1 MIISKLK
8 IQNYKLFKE
17 KIIEFNDEINIL
29 VGNNDSGKS
38 TILEAVSIVTTG
50 KINRI
55 YIDKFISASFFNND
69 VRNEYIKA
77 LSLKEYI
84 APPEIII
91 EAYCKD
97 DPILNNHKGTNN
109 SLGEDCCGIT
119 FSYEFDHEQYASIY
133 KEQLIHRDINDIPI
147 EYYKINFKSFNG
159 DNNLQLRN
167 LPFKVLMIDTSK
179 KDYSNLVNGF
189 IDNNI
194 SELLSEEDQVNLKS
208 EYRRN
213 QQNFKTLPAITNLNK
228 KLHDNVKINNKTVSI
243 NVKDNNL
250 NKWKDE
256 MSVSVDDIPFE
267 NIGFGTQNSIKI
279 ELALSNN
286 KEKVNTILIE
296 EPENNLSYSNMNK
309 LVSNIEE
316 NNNDKQLFISSH
328 SSFIAN
334 KLGLGN
340 ILLVNN
346 GNVSSLNSL
355 NDETKSYF
363 TKLPGFDT
371 LRLIL
376 ANKVILVEG
385 PADDLIIQRAYK
397 DKHNK
402 LPINDGVDIISVN
415 ALAFKRYC
423 DIALLVNKNII
434 IVTDNDGNIKE
445 NIIDKYKNYINKDT
459 IKICYENDESL
470 VTLEPS
476 ILSSNSKTEEQLN
489 NFKKIISKNN
499 SMINKNKEEILKF
512 MKNNKTE
519 WSMRVFDSE
528 LSIEYPQY
536 IKDAIE

>member
-17 KIIEFNDEINIL
+17 KIIDFNDEINIL

-97 DPILNNHKGTNN
+97 DPILNNHKGSNN

-133 KEQLIHRDINDIPI
+133 KEELINGDIKDIPI

-243 NVKDNNL
+243 NIKDNNL

-346 GNVSSLNSL
+346 GNVSSLSNL

-397 DKHNK
+397 DIHNK

-445 NIIDKYKNYINKDT
+445 NITNKYKNYINKDT

-499 SMINKNKEEILKF
+499 SMINKSKEEILEF

-528 LSIEYPQY
+528 LFIEYPQY

>member
-38 TILEAVSIVTTG
+38 TILELVSIVTTG
-50 KINRI
+50 KVNGT
-55 YIDKFISASFFNND
+55 YIDKFINASFFNND
-69 VRNEYIKA
+69 VRNKYIKA

-97 DPILNNHKGTNN
+97 DPSLNNHKGTNN

-119 FSYEFDHEQYASIY
+119 FSYEFDHTQYASIY
-133 KEQLIHRDINDIPI
+133 KEQLINGDINDIPI

-159 DNNLQLRN
+159 DNNLQLRE

-189 IDNNI
+189 IYNNI

-213 QQNFKTLPAITNLNK
+213 QQNFKSLPAITNLNT
-228 KLHDNVKINNKTVSI
+228 KLQENVKINNKTVSI

-279 ELALSNN
+279 ELALSNS
-286 KEKVNTILIE
+286 KDKVNIILIE

-316 NNNDKQLFISSH
+316 NNNNKQLFISSH

-334 KLGLGN
+334 KLGLDN

-346 GNVSSLNSL
+346 GNVNSLSGL

-385 PADDLIIQRAYK
+385 PADDLIIQRAYM
-397 DKHNK
+397 DKYKK

-415 ALAFKRYC
+415 SLAFKRYC
-423 DIALLVNKNII
+423 DIALLVNKDLIV
-434 IVTDNDGNIKE
+434 VTDNDGNIKE
-445 NIIDKYKNYINKDT
+445 NIIDKYENYIDKDN

-470 VTLEPS
+470 VTLEPAV
-476 ILSSNSKTEEQLN
+476 LSANSKSEEELS
-489 NFKKIISKNN
+489 NFKKVISKNN
-499 SMINKNKEEILKF
+499 SMINKNKEEILAF

-519 WSMRVFDSE
+519 WSMRVFDSK

>member
-133 KEQLIHRDINDIPI
+133 KEQLIHGDINDIPI

-434 IVTDNDGNIKE
+434 IV
-445 NIIDKYKNYINKDT
+445 KNSYN
-459 IKICYENDESL
+459 
-470 VTLEPS
+470 
-476 ILSSNSKTEEQLN
+476 
-489 NFKKIISKNN
+489 
-499 SMINKNKEEILKF
+499 
-512 MKNNKTE
+512 
-519 WSMRVFDSE
+519 
-528 LSIEYPQY
+528 
-536 IKDAIE
+536 

>member
-1 MIISKLK
+1 M
-8 IQNYKLFKE
+8 
-17 KIIEFNDEINIL
+17 
-29 VGNNDSGKS
+29 
-38 TILEAVSIVTTG
+38 
-50 KINRI
+50 
-55 YIDKFISASFFNND
+55 
-69 VRNEYIKA
+69 
-77 LSLKEYI
+77 
-84 APPEIII
+84 
-91 EAYCKD
+91 
-97 DPILNNHKGTNN
+97 
-109 SLGEDCCGIT
+109 
-119 FSYEFDHEQYASIY
+119 
-133 KEQLIHRDINDIPI
+133 
-147 EYYKINFKSFNG
+147 
-159 DNNLQLRN
+159 
-167 LPFKVLMIDTSK
+167 
-179 KDYSNLVNGF
+179 
-189 IDNNI
+189 
-194 SELLSEEDQVNLKS
+194 
-208 EYRRN
+208 
-213 QQNFKTLPAITNLNK
+213 
-228 KLHDNVKINNKTVSI
+228 
-243 NVKDNNL
+243 
-250 NKWKDE
+250 
-256 MSVSVDDIPFE
+256 
-267 NIGFGTQNSIKI
+267 
-279 ELALSNN
+279 
-286 KEKVNTILIE
+286 
-296 EPENNLSYSNMNK
+296 
-309 LVSNIEE
+309 
-316 NNNDKQLFISSH
+316 
-328 SSFIAN
+328 
-334 KLGLGN
+334 
-340 ILLVNN
+340 
-346 GNVSSLNSL
+346 
-355 NDETKSYF
+355 
-363 TKLPGFDT
+363 PGFDT

>member
-133 KEQLIHRDINDIPI
+133 KEQLIHGDINDIPI

-415 ALAFKRYC
+415 ALAFKMYC

>member
-17 KIIEFNDEINIL
+17 KIIDFNDEINIL

-97 DPILNNHKGTNN
+97 DPILNNHKGSNN

-133 KEQLIHRDINDIPI
+133 KEELINGDIKDIPI

-243 NVKDNNL
+243 NIKDNNL

-279 ELALSNN
+279 ELALSNS

-346 GNVSSLNSL
+346 GNVSPLSNL

-397 DKHNK
+397 DEHNK

-445 NIIDKYKNYINKDT
+445 NITDKYKNYINKDT

-476 ILSSNSKTEEQLN
+476 ILSSNSKTDEQLN

-499 SMINKNKEEILKF
+499 SMINKSKEEILEF